1 MKIVWRLL
9 GLLGILVT
17 VALIVGVYLVLSFD
31 PNAYKA
37 RIENAFEDATGR
49 ELTLEG
55 PIELTLFPSLG
66 LRLEVVRVGNAPG
79 FEAVP
84 FAELRVV
91 EVAVTVL
98 PLLRNELDV
107 QRIAVDGGRLQ
118 LSRREDGSNNWN
130 DLVARLE
137 AAQEETLDARAGSST
152 GALALRE
159 ASVLTASGDGGSAR
173 RELQDLRIAGVNLT
187 DLSVAWD
194 DRQQGARMTLAP
206 LNLRLSDFRL
216 GVDSP
221 LQLDAR
227 LDFQPDEGEPVLL
240 ELDGDTRLN
249 IDLSAHRYALRRT
262 GADLGL
268 RLPGIEPM
276 LELRLETDLLLD
288 MAASRIQA
296 VPFSARFSDLL
307 LEGGIEITG
316 LAMEYPQLRADLASN
331 RFDPRVVLTALGLDA
346 PATADPEALREMV
359 LKLSATGDARGVEIG
374 TLEIGLDET
383 NLAGT
388 AAVVLSEA
396 RPRLEF
402 DLAGDRMNLDRYL
415 PAEVEEVR
423 TAETAESAPV
433 GEDVPA
439 PAGED
444 VPAAGETGTSRDPAR
459 TEEDVPIRLPIGLM
473 RAFDLDGRLVLEHLT
488 LLGLVLEEIEL
499 VLRAHDGNWRV
510 EPLTGNAYQG
520 RLDSRA
526 GVDVRPGAPRFD
538 LAVAL
543 DGIALGPLLED
554 LREGVPRL
562 VGNGSVNLAL
572 AASGATVGTLTSS
585 LNGQGTVGLVDGA
598 VRGIHVERIIRH
610 ADARLRGEAPEDD
623 GEPNQT
629 DFEEFSGS
637 FDIVDGVIRND
648 DLIARS
654 SLLLIQGK
662 GSADLRRETMD
673 YRIDTTVVSSIQ
685 GQGGRT
691 LDELQGLT
699 LPIRIAGTF
708 AEPRFRLNLEDVLRE
723 RLEDRVRREAGR
735 LLERYGLGGSSESDR
750 DADQDPGVA
759 PADSRSLEQRLE
771 RLLERGLR

>member
-66 LRLEVVRVGNAPG
+66 LRLEAVRVGNAPG

-118 LSRREDGSNNWN
+118 LSRLEDGSNNWN
-130 DLVARLE
+130 DLVARLG
-137 AAQEETLDARAGSST
+137 AAQEETRDARAGSST
-152 GALALRE
+152 GALAVRD
-159 ASVLTASGDGGSAR
+159 APVLTASGEGGSAR
-173 RELQDLRIAGVNLT
+173 RELQELRIAGVNLT

-206 LNLRLSDFRL
+206 LNLRLSDFRP

-221 LQLDAR
+221 LGLDAR
-227 LDFQPDEGEPVLL
+227 LDFQPDEGEPMLV
-240 ELDGDTRLN
+240 ELDGDALLN
-249 IDLSAHRYALRRT
+249 VDLPARRYALRRT

-276 LELRLETDLLLD
+276 LEIRLETDLLLD
-288 MAASRIQA
+288 MAASRLQA

-316 LAMEYPQLRADLASN
+316 LATEYPNLRSDLASN
-331 RFDPRVVLTALGLDA
+331 RFDPRAVLTALGLDA
-346 PATADPEALREMV
+346 PATTDPEALREMA
-359 LKLSATGDARGVEIG
+359 LKFSVAGDARGVEIG
-374 TLEIGLDET
+374 TLEVGLDET

-423 TAETAESAPV
+423 TVETAEPA
-433 GEDVPA
+433 EPA
-439 PAGED
+439 PAREASS
-444 VPAAGETGTSRDPAR
+444 AAGEAETSRDPAQA
-459 TEEDVPIRLPIGLM
+459 EEDVPIRLPVGLM

-510 EPLTGNAYQG
+510 EPLTGSAYQG

-562 VGNGSVNLAL
+562 IGNGSVNLAL

-585 LNGQGTVGLVDGA
+585 LNGQGTIGLVDGA

-648 DLIARS
+648 DLVARS
-654 SLLLIQGK
+654 SLLLIQGQ
-662 GSADLRRETMD
+662 GSADLKRETMD

-735 LLERYGLGGSSESDR
+735 LLERYGLGGSSEPGP

>member
-17 VALIVGVYLVLSFD
+17 VALIVGVYLVLNFD

-66 LRLEVVRVGNAPG
+66 LRLEAVRVGNAPG

-118 LSRREDGSNNWN
+118 LSRTEDGSNNWN

-137 AAQEETLDARAGSST
+137 AAQEETRDARAGSST
-152 GALALRE
+152 GALVVRDVR
-159 ASVLTASGDGGSAR
+159 VLTASGDGGSAR
-173 RELQDLRIAGVNLT
+173 RELQDLRIAGLNLT

-194 DRQQGARMTLAP
+194 DRQRGARMTLAP
-206 LNLRLSDFRL
+206 LNLRLSDFRP
-216 GVDSP
+216 GVESP
-221 LQLDAR
+221 LRLDAR
-227 LDFQPDEGEPVLL
+227 LDFQPDEGEPMLL
-240 ELDGDTRLN
+240 ELHGDALLN
-249 IDLSAHRYALRRT
+249 IDLSARRYALRRT

-276 LELRLETDLLLD
+276 LEIRLETDLLLD
-288 MAASRIQA
+288 MAASRLQA
-296 VPFSARFSDLL
+296 APISARFSDLL

-316 LAMEYPQLRADLASN
+316 LAMEYPQLRADFASN
-331 RFDPRVVLTALGLDA
+331 RFDPRAVLTALGLDA
-346 PATADPEALREMV
+346 PTTTDPEALREMA

-374 TLEIGLDET
+374 TLEVGLDET
-383 NLAGT
+383 SLAGT

-423 TAETAESAPV
+423 AVETAE
-433 GEDVPA
+433 PA
-439 PAGED
+439 LAGED
-444 VPAAGETGTSRDPAR
+444 APTAGEAGTSGGQAQV
-459 TEEDVPIRLPIGLM
+459 EEGVPIRLPVGLM

-538 LAVAL
+538 LTVAL

-554 LREGVPRL
+554 LREGAPRL

-572 AASGATVGTLTSS
+572 GASGATVGALTSS
-585 LNGQGTVGLVDGA
+585 LNGQGTIGLVDGA

-648 DLIARS
+648 DLVARS
-654 SLLLIQGK
+654 SLLLIQGQ
-662 GSADLRRETMD
+662 GSADLKRETMD

-691 LDELQGLT
+691 LDELEGLT

-708 AEPRFRLNLEDVLRE
+708 AEPSFRLNLEDVLRE

-735 LLERYGLGGSSESDR
+735 LLERYGLGASSEPGP
-750 DADQDPGVA
+750 DADQDPGLA

>member
-1 MKIVWRLL
+1 
-9 GLLGILVT
+9 
-17 VALIVGVYLVLSFD
+17 
-31 PNAYKA
+31 
-37 RIENAFEDATGR
+37 
-49 ELTLEG
+49 
-55 PIELTLFPSLG
+55 
-66 LRLEVVRVGNAPG
+66 
-79 FEAVP
+79 
-84 FAELRVV
+84 
-91 EVAVTVL
+91 
-98 PLLRNELDV
+98 

-118 LSRREDGSNNWN
+118 LSRLEDGSNNWI
-130 DLVARLE
+130 DLVERLE
-137 AAQEETLDARAGSST
+137 AAQEETPDARAGSST
-152 GALALRE
+152 GAVALQD

-173 RELQDLRIAGVNLT
+173 RELQDLRIAGLNLT

-194 DRQQGARMTLAP
+194 DRQRGARMTLAL
-206 LNLRLSDFRL
+206 LNLRLSDFRP

-221 LQLDAR
+221 LRLDAR
-227 LDFQPDEGEPVLL
+227 LDFQPDEGEPMLV
-240 ELDGDTRLN
+240 ELDGDALLN
-249 IDLSAHRYALRRT
+249 VDLPARRYALRRT

-276 LELRLETDLLLD
+276 LEIRLETDLLLD
-288 MAASRIQA
+288 MAASRLQA

-316 LAMEYPQLRADLASN
+316 LAMEYPQLRADLVSN
-331 RFDPRVVLTALGLDA
+331 RFDPRAVLTALGLDA
-346 PATADPEALREMV
+346 PATTDPEALREMA
-359 LKLSATGDARGVEIG
+359 LKFSVAGDARGVEIG
-374 TLEIGLDET
+374 TLEVGLDET

-415 PAEVEEVR
+415 PADVEEVR
-423 TAETAESAPV
+423 TAETTE
-433 GEDVPA
+433 PA
-439 PAGED
+439 PARED
-444 VPAAGETGTSRDPAR
+444 TPAAGEAGTSRDPAR
-459 TEEDVPIRLPIGLM
+459 TEEDVPIRLPVGLM

-488 LLGLVLEEIEL
+488 LLGLALEEIEL

-585 LNGQGTVGLVDGA
+585 LNGQGTIGLVDGA

-648 DLIARS
+648 DLVARS
-654 SLLLIQGK
+654 SLLLIKGQ
-662 GSADLRRETMD
+662 GSADLKRETMD

-723 RLEDRVRREAGR
+723 RREDRVRREAGR
-735 LLERYGLGGSSESDR
+735 LLERYGLGGSSEPGPE
-750 DADQDPGVA
+750 ADQDPGVA

>member
-17 VALIVGVYLVLSFD
+17 LALIVGVYLVLTFD
-31 PNAYKA
+31 PNAYKD
-37 RIENAFEDATGR
+37 RIEAAFEDTTGR

-66 LRLEVVRVGNAPG
+66 LRLEAVRVGNATG
-79 FEAVP
+79 FEAIP

-98 PLLRNELDV
+98 PLFRNELDV

-130 DLVARLE
+130 DLVERLE
-137 AAQEETLDARAGSST
+137 AAQAENRDARAGGSSAGAPAT
-152 GALALRE
+152 GDAPVLR
-159 ASVLTASGDGGSAR
+159 ASGAGGSSR
-173 RELQDLRIAGVNLT
+173 RELQDLRIAGVSLT

-206 LNLRLSDFRL
+206 LNLRLSDFRP

-221 LQLDAR
+221 LRLDAR
-227 LDFQPDEGEPVLL
+227 LDFQPDEGEPMLL
-240 ELDGDTRLN
+240 ELEGGTFLN
-249 IDLSAHRYALRRT
+249 IDLSAHRHALRRT
-262 GADLGL
+262 QVDLGL
-268 RLPGIEPM
+268 QLPGIEPL
-276 LELRLETDLLLD
+276 LEGRLETDLVLD
-288 MAASRIQA
+288 LAASRLQA

-307 LEGGIEITG
+307 LDGGIEITALG
-316 LAMEYPQLRADLASN
+316 TEHPQLRADLASN
-331 RFDPRVVLTALGLDA
+331 RFDPRAVLTALGLDA
-346 PATADPEALREMV
+346 PVTADPDALREMV
-359 LKLSATGDARGVEIG
+359 LKLSATGDVRKIEIG
-374 TLEIGLDET
+374 TLEVGLDET

-388 AAVVLSEA
+388 AAIVLSEA
-396 RPRLEF
+396 RPRLAF

-423 TAETAESAPV
+423 TLETAEIPAETA
-433 GEDVPA
+433 PA
-439 PAGED
+439 PED
-444 VPAAGETGTSRDPAR
+444 PPAAAEVETPKDPAVA
-459 TEEDVPIRLPIGLM
+459 EADVPIRLPVDLM
-473 RAFDLDGRLVLEHLT
+473 RAFDLDGRLELEHLT

-499 VLRAHDGNWRV
+499 VLHARDGNWRV
-510 EPLTGNAYQG
+510 EPLTGDAYQG
-520 RLDSRA
+520 RLESRA
-526 GVDVRPGAPRFD
+526 GVDVRPAAPRYD

-543 DGIALGPLLED
+543 DGIALGTLLED
-554 LREGVPRL
+554 LRESAPRL
-562 VGNGSVNLAL
+562 VGNGSLNLAL
-572 AASGATVGTLTSS
+572 AASGATVGALTSS

-610 ADARLRGEAPEDD
+610 ADARLRGEVPEDD

-648 DLIARS
+648 DLVARS
-654 SLLLIQGK
+654 SLLLVQGQ
-662 GSADLRRETMD
+662 GSADLNRETMD
-673 YRIDTTVVSSIQ
+673 YRIDTTVISSIQ

-735 LLERYGLGGSSESDR
+735 LLERYGLGGSSEPGS
-750 DADQDPGVA
+750 DADPDPD
-759 PADSRSLEQRLE
+759 ADSGSLEQRLE